1 MIRFA
6 IYVVSA
12 SILLS
17 SGFLLFFV
25 FIRRDYLKNGRL
37 TPLSTT
43 LESILFFLLGAS
55 AYIFVPEDWPA
66 VHTPVINVSI
76 GWLLIVGGLGITIVA
91 ISQLGLSR
99 SFGINANMLKQT
111 SFYRLTRN
119 PQVLGFVIAVIGFVI
134 LWPSW
139 YAVGW
144 AAQFLILAH
153 VAVVTEEEHLRNRY
167 GNEYSAYC
175 KRVPRYIW
183 LRRR

>member
-6 IYVVSA
+6 IYIASA

-17 SGFLLFFV
+17 SGFLIFRV
-25 FIRRDYLKNGRL
+25 VIRRDYQRNGRL
-37 TPLSTT
+37 TPLSAA
-43 LESILFFLLGAS
+43 LESILFFLLGTS
-55 AYIFVPEDWPA
+55 AYIFVPGDWPT
-66 VHTPVINVSI
+66 VHARVVNMIF
-76 GWLLIVGGLGITIVA
+76 GWSCIICGLGAAIIA

-183 LRRR
+183 LRKR